1 MSHATV
7 HPSGA
12 LKGTVTL
19 PASKPHVQRA
29 LLVALLNGATTR
41 IENVSWCAETE
52 LQFAALRQFGLTVVE
67 RGDASLTLRGAGA
80 GVEATGTIDAA
91 GSGMLFRMSAALA
104 SLSERP
110 VTIRCNDSLFSRD
123 SVFDD
128 GFFSHLGIDA
138 RRRAGNLVTISRKPH
153 PERIALTTRK
163 STQFISFALFVA
175 PFSAD
180 RTLRVADDGS
190 QAGYIDMTIKAMSL
204 LHATVTRAPG
214 RLLAGE
220 YRADD
225 IVIGIPTDFTS
236 LSYLASAAL
245 SVGARSAIDI
255 ANYRPGDTLNEA
267 ALFDVYRALGVRLT
281 RDDARHALR
290 IECERDRAARRAPR
304 ELSLRELPSAATN
317 IIAAASNLGDSI
329 RFGGIDG
336 INNHKCQR
344 AFVIHENLRAMGGR
358 SALVF
363 NDVGRF
369 DKIDV
374 MSDGP
379 LQGGAELPSYRD
391 HRICAANIVAA
402 LGARRK
408 TVVCDTDKLDDGF
421 PKFIDTLRAL
431 GAEIA

>member
-7 HPSGA
+7 YPSGA
-12 LKGTVTL
+12 LKGATTL

-29 LLVALLNGATTR
+29 LLLGLLNGRTTR
-41 IENVSWCAETE
+41 IENMSWCAETE
-52 LQFAALRQFGLTVVE
+52 LQFAALRQFGMTVVE
-67 RGDASLTLRGAGA
+67 RTATSLTLRGVGSD
-80 GVEATGTIDAA
+80 VEASGAIDAA

-104 SLSERP
+104 ALATEP

-123 SVFDD
+123 SVFDA

-138 RRRAGNLVTISRKPH
+138 RRAEGNLVTISRKSH
-153 PERIALTTRK
+153 PERVPLTTHK

-190 QAGYIDMTIKAMSL
+190 HAGYIDMSVKTMSL
-204 LHATVTRAPG
+204 LHSAVVRTPG
-214 RLLAGE
+214 SLTASE

-225 IVIGIPTDFTS
+225 IVVRIPTDFTS
-236 LSYLASAAL
+236 LSYIASAAL
-245 SVGARSAIDI
+245 SVGAESDIEI
-255 ANYRPGDTLNEA
+255 ANYRPGDTLNEQT
-267 ALFDVYRALGVRLT
+267 LFDVYRELGIRLT
-281 RDDARHALR
+281 RDDARHTLR
-290 IECERDRAARRAPR
+290 IERERAFRRSRR
-304 ELSLRELPSAATN
+304 ELSLHELPSAATN
-317 IIAAASNLGDSI
+317 IIAAASNLGDPI
-329 RFGGIDG
+329 RFGGVDG

-344 AFVIHENLRAMGGR
+344 AFVINENIRAMGGR

-379 LQGGAELPSYRD
+379 LHGGAELPSYRD
-391 HRICAANIVAA
+391 HRICAANIIAS
-402 LGARRK
+402 LGAQRK
-408 TVVCDTDKLDDGF
+408 SIVHDTDKLDDGF

>member
-138 RRRAGNLVTISRKPH
+138 RRRAGNLVTISRKAH

-204 LHATVTRAPG
+204 LHATVTRARPAAGG
-214 RLLAGE
+214 RVPRRRHRDRHPDRFHLAQLSRVR
-220 YRADD
+220 RAD
-225 IVIGIPTDFTS
+225 
-236 LSYLASAAL
+236 
-245 SVGARSAIDI
+245 VGARSAIDI

-329 RFGGIDG
+329 RFGGVDG

>member
-290 IECERDRAARRAPR
+290 IECERDRAARRVPR

-329 RFGGIDG
+329 RFGGVDG

>member
-7 HPSGA
+7 YPSGA
-12 LKGTVTL
+12 LKGAATL

-29 LLVALLNGATTR
+29 LLLALLNGRTTR

-67 RGDASLTLRGAGA
+67 RGDTSLTLRGVG
-80 GVEATGTIDAA
+80 GDVEASGTIDAA

-104 SLSERP
+104 SLSDRP

-128 GFFSHLGIDA
+128 SFFSHLGIDA
-138 RRRAGNLVTISRKPH
+138 RRQAGNLVTISRQPH
-153 PERIALTTRK
+153 PERLALTTRK

-175 PFSAD
+175 PFSAE

-204 LHATVTRAPG
+204 LHGTVVRAPG
-214 RLLAGE
+214 RLVAGE

-245 SVGARSAIDI
+245 SVGAPSAIDI
-255 ANYRPGDTLNEA
+255 ANYRPGDTLNEE
-267 ALFDVYRALGVRLT
+267 ALFDVYRALGIRLT
-281 RDDARHALR
+281 RDDVRHTLR

-304 ELSLRELPSAATN
+304 ELSLHELPSAATN

-329 RFGGIDG
+329 RFGGVDG

-344 AFVIHENLRAMGGR
+344 AFVINENLRAMGGR

-408 TVVCDTDKLDDGF
+408 SVVRDTDKLDDGF
-421 PKFIDTLRAL
+421 PRFIDTLRTL